1 MQWFLAKSL
10 RKLHWTDPFF
20 LFGTGL
26 QSRPA
31 YIIPAYIIFAIPV
44 ASTGVFSI
52 SKYIS
57 IQVAFGPKDNCT
69 LFFV

>member
-31 YIIPAYIIFAIPV
+31 YIIFAIPV
-44 ASTGVFSI
+44 VSTGVFAI
-52 SKYIS
+52 S
-57 IQVAFGPKDNCT
+57 P
-69 LFFV
+69 